1 VIEEGKIERRVFV
14 ARLAGLLALGATG
27 PRLWAELPRAAVGT
41 PITVYKSSSCGC
53 CTKWVDHIR
62 ENGFSPAVH
71 DEENMD
77 ELKDELGIPRGVR
90 SCHTALV
97 EGYLIEGH
105 VPASDIRRL
114 LAERP
119 KAAGLA
125 VPDMPPLT
133 PGMAPPGVK
142 PRDYEVLAFQT
153 DGTTRSFAR
162 H

>member
-1 VIEEGKIERRVFV
+1 MKRRVFV
-14 ARLAGLLALGATG
+14 ARLAGVAALGLTG
-27 PRLWAELPRAAVGT
+27 RRLWAELPAFAPEPT

-62 ENGFSPAVH
+62 ASGFAPTVH
-71 DEENMD
+71 DEEEMD
-77 ELKDELGIPRGVR
+77 NLKDMLGIPAGVR

-97 EGYLIEGH
+97 EKYFIEGH
-105 VPASDIRRL
+105 VPAADIRRL

-119 KAAGLA
+119 RAAGLA

-133 PGMAPPGVK
+133 PGMAPAGVE
-142 PRDYEVLAFQT
+142 PRDFEVVAFQS
-153 DGTTRSFAR
+153 DGSTRVFAR